1 MLRIRLIVVMLAAC
15 AGMAFADD
23 AATPNASP
31 EPQAPAAAS
40 EPVGPVTSEAIIEMM
55 KSLEEFM
62 AQQPADVPKGD
73 PLVLDARKAV
83 ELATTQNAQV
93 YVAEDDVDAAKAR
106 IGQARSRLLPQI
118 TVSSTQTWTEFNER
132 DQGFLQELI
141 YGGSIGGGGLGGG
154 SGLGGG
160 GLGGGLGGGSNSSI
174 PGSRIARFVLGRV
187 LTDLLDVDS
196 MLERPDDFRT
206 DKMTINQVI
215 YAGGQIKSAVRASQ
229 YLAESQEFRQQGTL
243 AQLEFDAKQAYYT
256 AAASQALVRV
266 AEESVKTFERQ
277 LNDTRQMFDVGMVS
291 NFEVLRSET
300 ELGSR
305 KSTLVQ
311 ARNGQ
316 RLAFANLC
324 RVIGAPQDTPLTL
337 DTKFDYVPMTQDLDS
352 LVAFAYE
359 HRPEILALKKGID
372 AGKEDVKRVRGQY
385 KPQVA
390 GNIQWQNVD
399 NGGLTQPDGWTFSV
413 GGQWDIATGG
423 RRKYERIE
431 TKARLSGLEHQL
443 QDLQAIVELD
453 VKAAQIQIQD
463 AMARVSSERGTREL
477 AREGLRLAELRFQ
490 EGAGTQTETLDAELA
505 LTSADTAL
513 VQALRDYAVAN
524 SSLERAIGK
533 SWVRDGEPD
542 VVTDIAP
549 AEAEK
554 K

>member
-1 MLRIRLIVVMLAAC
+1 MLRNRLIVVFALFAGLAL
-15 AGMAFADD
+15 ADD
-23 AATPNASP
+23 AATPSASP
-31 EPQAPAAAS
+31 EPQPAAQAV

-55 KSLEEFM
+55 KSLEDFM
-62 AQQPADVPKGD
+62 AQQPPDVPKGD

-93 YVAEDDVDAAKAR
+93 LVAEDDVDAAKAR
-106 IGQARSRLLPQI
+106 IGQARSQLLPQV
-118 TVSSTQTWTEFNER
+118 TVSSTQSWTEFHER

-141 YGGSIGGGGLGGG
+141 YGGSIGGGGIGG
-154 SGLGGG
+154 GGG
-160 GLGGGLGGGSNSSI
+160 GLGGGLGGGGNSNF
-174 PGSRIARFVLGRV
+174 PGSRIARFALGRV
-187 LTDLLDVDS
+187 LTELLDVDS
-196 MLERPDDFRT
+196 MLERPDSFRT

-229 YLAESQEFRQQGTL
+229 FLAESQEFRQQGTL

-291 NFEVLRSET
+291 NFEVLRAET

-324 RVIGAPQDTPLTL
+324 RVIGVPQDTPLTL

-352 LVAFAYE
+352 LVAYAYE

-524 SSLERAIGK
+524 SSLDRAIGK
-533 SWVRDGEPD
+533 SWVRDGEAD
-542 VVTDIAP
+542 VVTNIVP
-549 AEAEK
+549 ADTEK